1 MAVDAA
7 FRHGANR
14 SSFFLLTRTEAMIYQ
29 FLDTTQYGL
38 EFMEQEPSRSSRFHR
53 AMALFA
59 RKVFLQIPRL
69 AQQSLPARWLM
80 LGFAFVATVINYLDR
95 QTLSVLAPVLLERF
109 RISATAYSHIIFA
122 FMLAYTVMNG
132 ISGPMLDRLGT
143 KAGYALTI
151 AWWSAAE
158 ILTAFS
164 GGALSLGI
172 FRFLLGVGEAGNY
185 PAGVKVIGE
194 WFPPQERSLASGI
207 FNSGAAIGAMLAPPL
222 LAWAALTMGWKAS
235 FVIVGALGFV
245 WLAAWIVFYRTPPTS
260 PAEAGTV
267 PPAVWALAKTR
278 FVWQFTL
285 SKVFADP
292 VWYFYTFW
300 FPQYLKVG
308 HGFTMKQIGQTAWIP
323 FFTAGIGNFAG
334 GFFCSWLLRRGLP
347 AQVARRVGVLL
358 FSAMMVAAVPSAM
371 VQSSALAIALI
382 SIATFGYTGALANVL
397 AIPRDLYPS
406 NAVASIWGLASM
418 GSGFGGML
426 FSLVTGWLVDHYS
439 FRPAFVLFG
448 LTPII
453 AACLVWWLPRTIEP
467 SVVRA
472 RA

>member
-1 MAVDAA
+1 MNKTSQVEPVPYDDGAGRGSLVDAMNSPA
-7 FRHGANR
+7 V
-14 SSFFLLTRTEAMIYQ
+14 SK
-29 FLDTTQYGL
+29 
-38 EFMEQEPSRSSRFHR
+38 SRWV
-53 AMALFA
+53 M
-59 RKVFLQIPRL
+59 L
-69 AQQSLPARWLM
+69 A
-80 LGFAFVATVINYLDR
+80 FAFLATVINYLDR

-109 RISATAYSHIIFA
+109 KISATTYSHIIFA

-132 ISGPMLDRLGT
+132 VSGPLLDRLGT
-143 KAGYALTI
+143 KLGYALTI

-158 ILTAFS
+158 ILHAFS
-164 GGALSLGI
+164 AGALSLGI

-194 WFPPQERSLASGI
+194 WFPPQERSLASGL

-222 LAWAALTMGWKAS
+222 LAWTVLEMGWQAS

-245 WLAAWIVFYRTPPTS
+245 WLGAWIVFYRTPPINPGEVES
-260 PAEAGTV
+260 P
-267 PPAVWALAKTR
+267 PPAVWALAKNR

-308 HGFTMKQIGQTAWIP
+308 HGFTMKEIGETAWIP
-323 FFTAGIGNFAG
+323 FFTAGIGNLAG
-334 GFFCSWLLRRGLP
+334 GFLCSWLLRIGLP
-347 AQVARRVGVLL
+347 AQIARRVGVVV
-358 FSAMMVAAVPSAM
+358 FSGLMVAAVPSAM
-371 VQSSALAIALI
+371 VHSSALAIALI
-382 SIATFGYTGALANVL
+382 STATFGYCGALANVL
-397 AIPRDLYPS
+397 AIPRDLFPK

-418 GSGFGGML
+418 GSGFGGMF

-439 FRPAFVLFG
+439 FKPAFVLFG

-453 AACLVWWLPRTIEP
+453 AACLIWWLPRTITP
-467 SVVRA
+467 TLRA
-472 RA
+472 SA

>member
-1 MAVDAA
+1 MEFMNKTSQVEPVPYDDGAGRGSLVDAMNSPA
-7 FRHGANR
+7 V
-14 SSFFLLTRTEAMIYQ
+14 SK
-29 FLDTTQYGL
+29 
-38 EFMEQEPSRSSRFHR
+38 SRWV
-53 AMALFA
+53 M
-59 RKVFLQIPRL
+59 L
-69 AQQSLPARWLM
+69 A
-80 LGFAFVATVINYLDR
+80 FAFLATVINYLDR

-109 RISATAYSHIIFA
+109 KISATTYSHIIFA

-132 ISGPMLDRLGT
+132 VSGPLLDRLGT
-143 KAGYALTI
+143 KLGYALTI

-158 ILTAFS
+158 ILHAFS
-164 GGALSLGI
+164 AGALSLGI

-194 WFPPQERSLASGI
+194 WFPPQERSLASGL

-222 LAWAALTMGWKAS
+222 LAWTVLEMGWQAS

-245 WLAAWIVFYRTPPTS
+245 WLGAWIVFYRTPPINPGEVES
-260 PAEAGTV
+260 P
-267 PPAVWALAKTR
+267 PPAVWALAKNR

-308 HGFTMKQIGQTAWIP
+308 HGFTMKEIGETAWIP
-323 FFTAGIGNFAG
+323 FFTAGIGNLAG
-334 GFFCSWLLRRGLP
+334 GFLCSWLLRIGLP
-347 AQVARRVGVLL
+347 AQIARRVGVVV
-358 FSAMMVAAVPSAM
+358 FSGLMVAAVPSAM
-371 VQSSALAIALI
+371 VHSSALAIALI
-382 SIATFGYTGALANVL
+382 STATFGYCGALANVL
-397 AIPRDLYPS
+397 AIPRDLFPK

-418 GSGFGGML
+418 GSGFGGMF

-439 FRPAFVLFG
+439 FKPAFVLFG

-453 AACLVWWLPRTIEP
+453 AACLIWWLPRTITP
-467 SVVRA
+467 TLRA
-472 RA
+472 SA

>member
-1 MAVDAA
+1 MNRISQAA
-7 FRHGANR
+7 RTPYDDGAR
-14 SSFFLLTRTEAMIYQ
+14 QERGPRG
-29 FLDTTQYGL
+29 GL
-38 EFMEQEPSRSSRFHR
+38 PNSPVVSGS
-53 AMALFA
+53 
-59 RKVFLQIPRL
+59 
-69 AQQSLPARWLM
+69 RWLM

-95 QTLSVLAPVLLERF
+95 QTLSVLAPVMLERF
-109 RISATAYSHIIFA
+109 RISATTYSHIIFA

-132 ISGPMLDRLGT
+132 VSGPLLDRLGS

-158 ILTAFS
+158 ILHAFS
-164 GGALSLGI
+164 GGAISLGV

-207 FNSGAAIGAMLAPPL
+207 FNSGAAVGAMLAPPL
-222 LAWAALTMGWKAS
+222 LAWTVLEMGWQAS

-245 WLAAWIVFYRTPPTS
+245 WLAAWMVFYRTPPIQPGEVET
-260 PAEAGTV
+260 P
-267 PPAVWALAKTR
+267 PPAVWALARTR

-308 HGFTMKQIGQTAWIP
+308 HGFSMKEIGQTAWIP
-323 FFTAGIGNFAG
+323 FFTGGIGNLAG
-334 GFFCSWLLRRGLP
+334 GFLCSALLRLGFS
-347 AQVARRVGVLL
+347 AQIARRVGVLF
-358 FSAMMVAAVPSAM
+358 FSGLMVAAVPAAM
-371 VQSSALAIALI
+371 VHNAGPAIALI
-382 SIATFGYTGALANVL
+382 STATFGYCGALANVL
-397 AIPRDLYPS
+397 AIPRDLFPK

-418 GSGFGGML
+418 GSGFGGM
-426 FSLVTGWLVDHYS
+426 FFALVTGWLVDHYS
-439 FRPAFVLFG
+439 FKPAFVLFG

-453 AACLVWWLPRTIEP
+453 AALLIWWLPRTIAP
-467 SVVRA
+467 VPGPQSPLQS
-472 RA
+472 

>member
-1 MAVDAA
+1 MEFMNTTSRVEPVPYDDGAGRGRGSLVDAFKA
-7 FRHGANR
+7 PAI
-14 SSFFLLTRTEAMIYQ
+14 SK
-29 FLDTTQYGL
+29 
-38 EFMEQEPSRSSRFHR
+38 SRWV
-53 AMALFA
+53 M
-59 RKVFLQIPRL
+59 L
-69 AQQSLPARWLM
+69 A
-80 LGFAFVATVINYLDR
+80 FAFVATVINYLDR

-109 RISATAYSHIIFA
+109 KISATTYSHIIFA

-132 ISGPMLDRLGT
+132 VSGPLLDRLGT
-143 KAGYALTI
+143 KVGYALTI

-164 GGALSLGI
+164 AGALSLGI

-222 LAWAALTMGWKAS
+222 LALMVLEMGWQAS
-235 FVIVGALGFV
+235 FVVVGALGFV
-245 WLAAWIVFYRTPPTS
+245 WLAAWMVYYRKPPIN
-260 PAEAGTV
+260 PGEV
-267 PPAVWALAKTR
+267 EPPPPAVWALAKTR

-308 HGFTMKQIGQTAWIP
+308 HGFTMKEIGQTAWIP
-323 FFTAGIGNFAG
+323 FFTAGIGNLAG
-334 GFFCSWLLRRGLP
+334 GFLCSWLLRIGLP
-347 AQVARRVGVLL
+347 AQIARRVGVLV
-358 FSAMMVAAVPSAM
+358 FSGLMVAAVPSAM
-371 VQSSALAIALI
+371 VHSSALAIALI
-382 SIATFGYTGALANVL
+382 STATFGYSGALANVL
-397 AIPRDLYPS
+397 AIPRDLFPK

-418 GSGFGGML
+418 GSGFGGMF

-439 FRPAFVLFG
+439 FKPVFVLFG

-453 AACLVWWLPRTIEP
+453 AAGLIWWLPRTIAP
-467 SVVRA
+467 TLRA
-472 RA
+472 SA